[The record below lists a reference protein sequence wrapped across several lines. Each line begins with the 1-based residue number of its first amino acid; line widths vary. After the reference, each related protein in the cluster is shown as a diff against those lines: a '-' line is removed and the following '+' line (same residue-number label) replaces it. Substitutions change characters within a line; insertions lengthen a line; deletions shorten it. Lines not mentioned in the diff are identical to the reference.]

1 VNRGFWFE
9 LPSAPTPAVR
19 SDQFDELYRT
29 TLDYLKPISITA
41 AVVGALSGYSTGYR
55 MAIWGSSLGN
65 PKVQDRVLHEPGIDR
80 MVVREAWRR
89 VLLEP
94 IVVGQE
100 RDARRFAS
108 IQGTQRIYTNFF
120 RLALNDSDSF
130 IPREAA
136 RLDSAGRPRE
146 ARTMLAFARAVR
158 RAAQDT
164 CHLAS
169 ADFAAV
175 EEWASLLEGR
185 GHWAEGVTP
194 PSGEERMK
202 YLGTLSWYG
211 VAPAPSGAQRIWVG
225 PRVLVRVGE
234 MEGFVADEIP
244 LNPVGCPIAWR
255 EWLRDDGTGMGANAW
270 TAQYMGSMKQFMPLV
285 QAGRSVSQWLGGS
298 AERRELV
305 RLARQ
310 GLAPRG
316 PATRSGEQAHSDSV
330 AAARVGVLAV
340 RSSQPPSPAD
350 SERQDS
356 THSIGALEALGLD
369 SGRGA
374 AFAAQRGDSARN
386 GAESKG
392 HSPDHVKGEEVGA
405 RFGPVRE

>member
-1 VNRGFWFE
+1 
-9 LPSAPTPAVR
+9 
-19 SDQFDELYRT
+19 
-29 TLDYLKPISITA
+29 
-41 AVVGALSGYSTGYR
+41 
-55 MAIWGSSLGN
+55 
-65 PKVQDRVLHEPGIDR
+65 
-80 MVVREAWRR
+80 

-94 IVVGQE
+94 IVVGHE

-146 ARTMLAFARAVR
+146 ARTMLAFARAVK

-169 ADFAAV
+169 EDFAAI

-185 GHWAEGVTP
+185 GHWAEGATP

-202 YLGTLSWYG
+202 YLGTLAWYG
-211 VAPAPSGAQRIWVG
+211 VAPAPSGEQRIWVG

-234 MEGFVADEIP
+234 MEGFVTDEIP
-244 LNPVGCPIAWR
+244 LSPVGCPIAWR
-255 EWLRDDGTGMGANAW
+255 EWLRDDGTGMSANAW
-270 TAQYMGSMKQFMPLV
+270 TAQYMGGMKQFMPLV
-285 QAGRSVSQWLGGS
+285 QAGRSLSQWLGGS

-316 PATRSGEQAHSDSV
+316 PATRDSERARSDSV
-330 AAARVGVLAV
+330 AAGRVGVPAA
-340 RSSQPPSPAD
+340 RSSQPTSVTD
-350 SERQDS
+350 SERRDS

-374 AFAAQRGDSARN
+374 AFASQLGDSARK
-386 GAESKG
+386 GVESKG
-392 HSPDHVKGEEVGA
+392 NPPDHPFVKGEEVGA
-405 RFGPVRE
+405 RFGPVPE